1 MDVYLFH
8 FLNQWAGQWICLD
21 ALAVF
26 LAKYLGYILVY
37 FLLVRLAWDFLF
49 KKEKYLKTIKIVG
62 LSLGAALFS
71 RLIIIEIIRWLYFR
85 PRPFMA
91 EQVNQLLE
99 HSANPSFPSGHAAF
113 FFALSA
119 VIFLHNKKA
128 GLWFLIASFFIIL
141 ARVFVGIHYPL
152 DILAGA
158 LIGIFF
164 GWLIYLFWCSILK
177 IVRMHFAACGGENLA
192 KNSEPKS

>member
-21 ALAVF
+21 AMAVF
-26 LAKYLGYILVY
+26 LAKYLGYLLVC
-37 FLLVRLAWDFLF
+37 FLLAWLSWDFLF
-49 KKEKYLKTIKIVG
+49 RKEKWQRTIKMIG

-71 RLIIIEIIRWLYFR
+71 RFIVVEIVRWLCFR
-85 PRPFMA
+85 PRPFVT

-99 HSANPSFPSGHAAF
+99 HSASSSFPSGHAAF
-113 FFALSA
+113 FFALST
-119 VIFLHNKKA
+119 IIYLYNKKA
-128 GLWFLIASFFIIL
+128 GWAFFAASFLIVL

-152 DILAGA
+152 DILVGA

-164 GWLIYLFWCSILK
+164 GWLIYFFWCRRRDSNPQ
-177 IVRMHFAACGGENLA
+177 GLA
-192 KNSEPKS
+192 PTAF

>member
-8 FLNQWAGQWICLD
+8 FLNQWAGQWLCLD
-21 ALAVF
+21 ASAVF
-26 LAKYLGYILVY
+26 LAKYLGYLLVC
-37 FLLVRLAWDFLF
+37 FLLAWLTWDFLF
-49 KKEKYLKTIKIVG
+49 RKEKWQRTIKIIG

-71 RLIIIEIIRWLYFR
+71 RFIVVEIIRWFYFR
-85 PRPFMA
+85 PRPFVD

-99 HSANPSFPSGHAAF
+99 HSASSSFPSGHAAF
-113 FFALSA
+113 FFALSM
-119 VIFLHNKKA
+119 VIYLYNKKA
-128 GLWFLIASFFIIL
+128 GWAFFAASFLIVL

-164 GWLIYLFWCSILK
+164 GWLANKFFFREK
-177 IVRMHFAACGGENLA
+177 QE
-192 KNSEPKS
+192 E

>member
-1 MDVYLFH
+1 MDYFLFH

-21 ALAVF
+21 ASAVF
-26 LAKYLGYILVY
+26 LAKYLSY
-37 FLLVRLAWDFLF
+37 FLISFLLAWLSWDFLF
-49 KKEKYLKTIKIVG
+49 RKERYLKTIKIIS

-71 RLIIIEIIRWLYFR
+71 RLIITEIIRWFYYR
-85 PRPFMA
+85 PRPFVA

-99 HSANPSFPSGHAAF
+99 HSATSSFPSGHAAF

-119 VIFLHNKKA
+119 VIYLHNKKTGWA
-128 GLWFLIASFFIIL
+128 FFAASFLIVL

-164 GWLIYLFWCSILK
+164 GWLICFWCRRRDSNP
-177 IVRMHFAACGGENLA
+177 HGLA
-192 KNSEPKS
+192 FN